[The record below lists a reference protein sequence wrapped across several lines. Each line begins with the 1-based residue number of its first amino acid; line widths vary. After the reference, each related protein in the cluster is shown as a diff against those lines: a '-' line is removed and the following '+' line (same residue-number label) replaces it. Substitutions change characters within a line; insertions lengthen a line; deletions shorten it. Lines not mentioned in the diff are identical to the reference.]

1 MSDGQERNQKA
12 TPQRM
17 KELRR
22 KGGLSS
28 SQDLSAWVG
37 LGVAALMLPGV
48 ISRGK
53 AAAVDQ
59 LAHVRDA
66 ALDPASVSVTTVLG
80 DALRSLLP
88 TLAPLL
94 AVVAFAAVAVHAA
107 QGGIHVRKLKLH
119 VEHLNPTSAAK
130 RLLGGQ
136 AWWQGAKTVLKTG
149 VVALVLLSVVQGL
162 VPVLTVA
169 GRMPLQQ
176 IIDTAATGTSSLLR
190 FGIVAGLLLGV
201 ADVVVVMRRNRKQT
215 RMTLREV
222 QEEHKKSEGD
232 PHIKGAIRAKQMAM
246 SRNRMMAAVAK
257 ADVVLVNPTHVAVAL
272 RYEPGSGAPKV
283 VAKGAGALAA
293 RIRAEASEHRVPLVE
308 DVPLA
313 RALHAACEVGQEIPE
328 YLFTAVARVLAF
340 VMALR
345 RRGASTGHHRVPGGS
360 LLPVDAPTDHRA
372 AAREAKR
379 RTRAAK
385 AARASRPPTAGR
397 SGIRTTTLAA
407 ESGPTPT
414 EDRP

>member
-1 MSDGQERNQKA
+1 MSDGQERTQKA

-22 KGGLSS
+22 KGGLST
-28 SQDLSAWVG
+28 SQDMSAWVG
-37 LGVAALMLPGV
+37 LGVAVLMIPGV

-53 AAAVDQ
+53 AAATDQ
-59 LAHVRDA
+59 LAHVRDV
-66 ALDPASVSVTTVLG
+66 ALDPASLSVTTVLG
-80 DALRSLLP
+80 DALRSVVP
-88 TLAPLL
+88 TLAPMFV
-94 AVVAFAAVAVHAA
+94 AVVVAAIVVAAA

-130 RLLGGQ
+130 RLLGPQ
-136 AWWQGAKTVLKTG
+136 SWWQGAKTLLKTG
-149 VVALVLLSVVQGL
+149 VVALVLLTVVQGL
-162 VPVLTVA
+162 VPVLTVS
-169 GRMPLQQ
+169 GRLPLQQ
-176 IIDTAATGTSSLLR
+176 LVDTAAGGTTSLLR
-190 FGIVAGLLLGV
+190 FGIVAGVLLAV
-201 ADVVVVMRRNRKQT
+201 ADLVVVMRRNRKQT
-215 RMTLREV
+215 RMTLLEV
-222 QEEHKKSEGD
+222 KEEHKKTEGD
-232 PHIKGAIRAKQMAM
+232 PQVKGAIRAKQMAM
-246 SRNRMMAAVAK
+246 SRNRMMAAVAQ

-308 DVPLA
+308 DIPLA

-345 RRGASTGHHRVPGGS
+345 RRGASTGQHRVPGGS
-360 LLPVDAPTDHRA
+360 ALPTGAPTDHRA

-379 RTRAAK
+379 RTRAAR
-385 AARASRPPTAGR
+385 AARRAPAV
-397 SGIRTTTLAA
+397 RTTAVPTDL
-407 ESGPTPT
+407 TPT

>member
-22 KGGLSS
+22 KGGLST

-37 LGVAALMLPGV
+37 LGVAMLMLPGV
-48 ISRGK
+48 ITRAK
-53 AAAVDQ
+53 DAAIGQ
-59 LAHVRDA
+59 LATVRTVA
-66 ALDPASVSVTTVLG
+66 ADPSSVSVTQVLG
-80 DALRSLLP
+80 DGLRSVVP

-94 AVVAFAAVAVHAA
+94 AVVAFAAIAVSAA

-119 VEHLNPTSAAK
+119 VEHLNPTAGAK
-130 RLLGGQ
+130 KLFGAQ
-136 AWWQGAKTVLKTG
+136 SWWQGAKTLLKTA
-149 VVALVLLSVVQGL
+149 VVALVLLTVVQGL
-162 VPVLTVA
+162 VPVLTVS
-169 GRMPLQQ
+169 GRLPLQQ
-176 IIDTAATGTSSLLR
+176 LIDTAAGGTASLLR

-201 ADVVVVMRRNRKQT
+201 ADVVVVLRRNRKQT

-246 SRNRMMAAVAK
+246 SRNRMMAAVAQ

-283 VAKGAGALAA
+283 VAKGSGPLAA
-293 RIRAEASEHRVPLVE
+293 RIRAEATEHQVPMVE
-308 DVPLA
+308 DIPLA

-328 YLFTAVARVLAF
+328 HLFTAVARVLAF

-345 RRGASTGHHRVPGGS
+345 RRGASTGQHRVPGGTA
-360 LLPVDAPTDHRA
+360 LPADAPTDHRA
-372 AAREAKR
+372 VAREAKR

-385 AARASRPPTAGR
+385 AARRAPA
-397 SGIRTTTLAA
+397 IRTTPVT
-407 ESGPTPT
+407 TPPELT
-414 EDRP
+414 EARP